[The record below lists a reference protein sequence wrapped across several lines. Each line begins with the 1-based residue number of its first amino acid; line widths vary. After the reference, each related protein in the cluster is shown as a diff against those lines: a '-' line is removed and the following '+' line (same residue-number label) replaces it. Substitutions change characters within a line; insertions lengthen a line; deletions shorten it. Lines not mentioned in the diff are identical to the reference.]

1 MCVRAGIILSA
12 IYAAVV
18 SLNPSASSAG
28 EAPPAGST
36 AATDS
41 TSAVG
46 AASALGSDIKLH
58 FDLAAGP
65 LDKALR
71 DFAVQ
76 SSRNISYE
84 PSIVAGLQAPAI
96 KGEFTI
102 GDALSLLL
110 KGTKLHA
117 VNVDAKTIRI
127 LKKTNSAARG
137 AAEVRD
143 SGYVRGPDIGTASQI
158 GPHSP
163 FSSDSSPASESE
175 DLSSNDTKM
184 HGKNDLDE
192 ITVTGTHIR
201 GTKDSPSPVLVFTRD
216 DIDAAGANTIQQ
228 FLQSLP
234 QNFGSTSENTV
245 AALAGKSTNTVSGS
259 APNLRGLGAGATL
272 VLINGHRVAPGNSD
286 GSFVDISMIP
296 LTAVERIEIVTDG
309 ASAIYGS
316 DAVGA
321 VVNIILR
328 TKFDGAETR
337 VQYGSASDGS
347 THNVTVGQTV
357 GTDWTGGSGVLS
369 YQYFDQTPL
378 SAASRDYLHS
388 VPLPY
393 DLLPVEAQQSVFVNA
408 EQDVAPGFNIHGD
421 AIYSH
426 RGTNTTSSSDT
437 DSTYITYADPSVI
450 DFYSMSLGS
459 TLKLPRQSEL
469 TVTATYS
476 ESDTA
481 QQSYETGEL
490 TCESLSPYEVLK
502 TKSAIISVDANLDGV
517 LVSLPAGPVRY
528 AVGAQYRKESFGNTI
543 ILPVTD
549 NTFYPS
555 RDVDA
560 GYIELHVPVVGQTS
574 GSHGDP
580 ALELTLADRTEHYGD
595 FGSTNNPQFGL
606 IGKASSSVTIR
617 GTYGTSFVAPLLS
630 ELNPV
635 PSAVVPLPGTLFTPV
650 PGQTIPN
657 TLVVDG
663 GNPNLGPEKARVW
676 TVGLDFKPPEVDGL
690 TAKLTYYDIVFTNEI
705 ATAQSSVL
713 ANDAFVDEAFLGP
726 SIVQRNPPPSLV
738 QQLISEPTYHN
749 PFNINP
755 ATIGAIFNSES
766 LNLSSVKT
774 RGLDFGLGYK
784 NTILGTGIDTGID
797 GSYVFTFDNQFSS
810 GAPVVSVLNTSYNP
824 INLRLRA
831 RALATRGPLSGG
843 VYINFTNDYSDN
855 NVIPFGHIS
864 SWTTADAVASYAF
877 GSSGSPFNGVTV
889 ALSVINLTNRAPPY
903 VSNPSGY
910 PITYDGAN
918 ANALGRY
925 ISLRLQKHW

>member
-1 MCVRAGIILSA
+1 MIIALATRRMRTIVLCCLAGLCISG
-12 IYAAVV
+12 AAFAQISNDTVHV
-18 SLNPSASSAG
+18 DIPAQSLSSALTQFG
-28 EAPPAGST
+28 RDTGTEIVFTPEAVNHKIST
-36 AATDS
+36 
-41 TSAVG
+41 
-46 AASALGSDIKLH
+46 
-58 FDLAAGP
+58 
-65 LDKALR
+65 
-71 DFAVQ
+71 
-76 SSRNISYE
+76 
-84 PSIVAGLQAPAI
+84 AI
-96 KGEFTI
+96 KGDFAKEK
-102 GDALSLLL
+102 ALALMLA
-110 KGTKLHA
+110 GTGLTYRVTAQGAIVIHP
-117 VNVDAKTIRI
+117 TIRI
-127 LKKTNSAARG
+127 LEKTS
-137 AAEVRD
+137 
-143 SGYVRGPDIGTASQI
+143 PGTSLQTV
-158 GPHSP
+158 PE
-163 FSSDSSPASESE
+163 DSSSK
-175 DLSSNDTKM
+175 DTETQ
-184 HGKNDLDE
+184 GKNDLDE

-201 GTKDSPSPVLVFTRD
+201 GTTNSPSPVLVFTRD
-216 DIDAAGANTIQQ
+216 DIDAAGVNTIQQ

-234 QNFGSTSENTV
+234 QNFGGVSENTIGAV
-245 AALAGKSTNTVSGS
+245 ASVGSTNSVNGS

-272 VLINGHRVAPGNSD
+272 VLINGHRVAQGNFD

-296 LTAVERIEIVTDG
+296 LTAVERVEIVTDG

-316 DAVGA
+316 DAVGG

-337 VQYGSASDGS
+337 VQYGSVTDGS
-347 THNVTVGQTV
+347 SHNVTVGQTV

-388 VPLPY
+388 VPLPF
-393 DLLPVEAQQSVFVNA
+393 DLLPVEVQQSVFANA
-408 EQDVAPGFNIHGD
+408 DQEVAPGFNIHGD

-426 RGTNTTSSSDT
+426 RGTNTAFSYD
-437 DSTYITYADPSVI
+437 DPTYVTVAGPSVI

-476 ESDTA
+476 ESDTTL
-481 QQSYETGEL
+481 QEYETGEL
-490 TCESLSPYEVLK
+490 SSPGLVEK

-528 AVGAQYRKESFGNTI
+528 AVGAQYRKESFGNTF

-555 RDVDA
+555 RGVDA
-560 GYIELHVPVVGQTS
+560 AYVELHVPVIGQTAS
-574 GSHGDP
+574 SHGDP
-580 ALELTLADRTEHYGD
+580 ALELTLADRAEHYSD
-595 FGSTNNPQFGL
+595 FGSTNNPQFGF

-630 ELNPV
+630 QLNPV
-635 PSAVVPLPGTLFTPV
+635 PSQVEPLPGTVFGPV

-657 TLVVDG
+657 TLAVFG
-663 GNPNLGPEKARVW
+663 GNPDLGPEKARVW
-676 TVGLDFKPPEVDGL
+676 TVGLDFKPPEVEGL

-705 ATAQSSVL
+705 ATAEQSENFL
-713 ANDAFVDEAFLGP
+713 DAFVDEAFLGP
-726 SIVQRNPPPSLV
+726 NIVQRNPPASLV
-738 QQLISEPTYHN
+738 QQLISEPTYQN

-755 ATIGAIFNSES
+755 ATIGAIYDSES

-797 GSYVFTFDNQFSS
+797 GTYIFAFDNQFSS
-810 GAPVVSVLNTSYNP
+810 TAPVTSILNTAYNP
-824 INLRLRA
+824 VNLRLRA

-855 NVIPFGHIS
+855 NVMPFGHVS

-877 GSSGSPFNGVTV
+877 GSSGGPFNGVTI

-903 VSNPSGY
+903 VSNYSVY
-910 PITYDGAN
+910 PITYDGVN

>member
-1 MCVRAGIILSA
+1 MLKLNGLARARCLSVW
-12 IYAAVV
+12 IFAVL
-18 SLNPSASSAG
+18 SLGAL
-28 EAPPAGST
+28 T
-36 AATDS
+36 VHAATATFDIEPQDLS
-41 TSAVG
+41 G
-46 AASALGSDIKLH
+46 AL
-58 FDLAAGP
+58 
-65 LDKALR
+65 KA
-71 DFAVQ
+71 FAVQ
-76 SSRNISYE
+76 SHREIFFTPELARGRITHGVKGKFDDLKALNIILEGTGLNFSVTTSNAILVRDPSRKAESSRNAVT
-84 PSIVAGLQAPAI
+84 PATSI
-96 KGEFTI
+96 
-102 GDALSLLL
+102 
-110 KGTKLHA
+110 
-117 VNVDAKTIRI
+117 
-127 LKKTNSAARG
+127 G
-137 AAEVRD
+137 A
-143 SGYVRGPDIGTASQI
+143 SSQTV
-158 GPHSP
+158 PE
-163 FSSDSSPASESE
+163 DSSSESIE
-175 DLSSNDTKM
+175 THN
-184 HGKNDLDE
+184 KNDLDE

-201 GTKDSPSPVLVFTRD
+201 GTTNSPSPVLVFTRD
-216 DIDAAGANTIQQ
+216 DIDAAGANTIQD

-234 QNFGSTSENTV
+234 QNFGSVSANTI
-245 AALAGKSTNTVSGS
+245 LADAGRGTNGVNGS
-259 APNLRGLGAGATL
+259 APDLRGLGAGATL
-272 VLINGHRVAPGNSD
+272 VLINGHRVAPGNFD

-316 DAVGA
+316 DAVGG

-337 VQYGSASDGS
+337 VQFGSVTDGS
-347 THNVTVGQTV
+347 SHNVTVGQTV

-388 VPLPY
+388 VALPF
-393 DLLPVEAQQSVFVNA
+393 DLLPVEVQQSVFA
-408 EQDVAPGFNIHGD
+408 DADQEVAPGFNIHGD
-421 AIYSH
+421 AMYSH
-426 RGTNTTSSSDT
+426 RGTNTAFSYD
-437 DSTYITYADPSVI
+437 DPTYVTGASPSVI

-469 TVTATYS
+469 TVSATYS

-481 QQSYETGEL
+481 EPSYETGQGYK
-490 TCESLSPYEVLK
+490 TGESLSPFEVLK

-528 AVGAQYRKESFGNTI
+528 AVGVQYRKESFGNTI
-543 ILPVTD
+543 IVPVTD

-560 GYIELHVPVVGQTS
+560 GYIELHVPVIGQTS
-574 GSHGDP
+574 SSHGDP
-580 ALELTLADRTEHYGD
+580 ALELTLADRAEHYSD

-630 ELNPV
+630 QLNPI
-635 PSAVVPLPGTLFTPV
+635 PSEVVPYPGSVFTPV

-657 TLVVDG
+657 TLAVAG
-663 GNPNLGPEKARVW
+663 GNPDLTPEKARVW
-676 TVGLDFKPPEVDGL
+676 TVGLDFKPPEVEGL

-705 ATAQSSVL
+705 VTADTSFSIV
-713 ANDAFVDEAFLGP
+713 DAFVDETILGP
-726 SIVQRNPPPSLV
+726 NVVQRNPPSSLV
-738 QQLISEPTYHN
+738 QQLISEPTYQN

-755 ATIGAIFNSES
+755 ATIGAIYDSES
-766 LNLSSVKT
+766 MNLSSAKT

-784 NTILGTGIDTGID
+784 RTILGTGIDTGID
-797 GSYVFTFDNQFSS
+797 GTYIFAFDNQFSAT
-810 GAPVVSVLNTSYNP
+810 APVTSILNTTYNP

-855 NVIPFGHIS
+855 NVIPYGHVS

-877 GSSGSPFNGVTV
+877 GSSGGPFNGTTV

-903 VSNPSGY
+903 ASASNVYG
-910 PITYDGAN
+910 ITYDGAN
-918 ANALGRY
+918 ANALGRF

>member
-1 MCVRAGIILSA
+1 MTQNNNFTQARRAGVNSIGKPDWIGRFRRKLRGYSGFRSVLSLSRGPRPPYSSA
-12 IYAAVV
+12 PISRSVAAFFVAFALVLSVGSMAHAADDSSKHFEIKAKPLADALMEFGVQSGLTVVAPTTLTTGKKGAAVRGDLAPTDALGRLLKGSGLTFARAADGTIAIQAMV
-18 SLNPSASSAG
+18 SNGPEQASAG
-28 EAPPAGST
+28 ESGL
-36 AATDS
+36 DS
-41 TSAVG
+41 
-46 AASALGSDIKLH
+46 
-58 FDLAAGP
+58 DL
-65 LDKALR
+65 
-71 DFAVQ
+71 
-76 SSRNISYE
+76 
-84 PSIVAGLQAPAI
+84 
-96 KGEFTI
+96 TM
-102 GDALSLLL
+102 
-110 KGTKLHA
+110 
-117 VNVDAKTIRI
+117 
-127 LKKTNSAARG
+127 
-137 AAEVRD
+137 
-143 SGYVRGPDIGTASQI
+143 
-158 GPHSP
+158 HS
-163 FSSDSSPASESE
+163 
-175 DLSSNDTKM
+175 
-184 HGKNDLDE
+184 KNDLDE

-201 GTKDSPSPVLVFTRD
+201 GTTNSPSPVLVFTRD
-216 DIDAAGANTIQQ
+216 DIDAAGVNTIQQ

-234 QNFGSTSENTV
+234 QNFGGTSENSINGV
-245 AALAGKSTNTVSGS
+245 SGNSNNTVNGS

-316 DAVGA
+316 DAVGG

-337 VQYGSASDGS
+337 VQYGSVSDGS
-347 THNVTVGQTV
+347 SHNVTVGQTV

-388 VPLPY
+388 VVLPF
-393 DLLPVEAQQSVFVNA
+393 DLLPVEVQQSVFANA
-408 EQDVAPGFNIHGD
+408 DQEVAPGFNIHGD

-426 RGTNTTSSSDT
+426 RGTNSTVSYDA
-437 DSTYITYADPSVI
+437 DSTYITQASPSVI

-481 QQSYETGEL
+481 QQQYQTD
-490 TCESLSPYEVLK
+490 ESLLAEK
-502 TKSAIISVDANLDGV
+502 TKAAIISVDANLDGV

-528 AVGAQYRKESFGNTI
+528 AVGAQYRKESFGYTF

-555 RDVDA
+555 RNVDA
-560 GYIELHVPVVGQTS
+560 GYVELHVPVIGQTS

-580 ALELTLADRTEHYGD
+580 ALELTLADRAEHYSD

-606 IGKASSSVTIR
+606 IWKASSSVTIR

-630 ELNPV
+630 QLNPV
-635 PSAVVPLPGTLFTPV
+635 PSQVVSVPGTLFNPV

-657 TLVVDG
+657 TLLLFG

-676 TVGLDFKPPEVDGL
+676 TVGLDFKPPEVEGL

-705 ATAQSSVL
+705 GTAVASENEL
-713 ANDAFVDEAFLGP
+713 DAFVDEAFLGP
-726 SIVQRNPPPSLV
+726 HIVQRNPPSSLV
-738 QQLISEPTYHN
+738 QQLISEPTYEN

-755 ATIGAIFNSES
+755 ATIGAIYDSES

-784 NTILGTGIDTGID
+784 RTILGVGIDTGID
-797 GSYVFTFDNQFSS
+797 GGYIFAFDNQFAST
-810 GAPVVSVLNTSYNP
+810 APVTSVLNTTYNP

-843 VYINFTNDYSDN
+843 VYINFTNDYSN
-855 NVIPFGHIS
+855 NYVIPNAHVS

-877 GSSGSPFNGVTV
+877 GSSGGPFNGATV

-903 VSNPSGY
+903 VLNPSFGVSI
-910 PITYDGAN
+910 PYDGNN

-925 ISLRLQKHW
+925 ISLRLQKRW

>member
-1 MCVRAGIILSA
+1 MCVRAGIILPA
-12 IYAAVV
+12 FCAAVL
-18 SLNPSASSAG
+18 SLNASPSPANAT
-28 EAPPAGST
+28 APPDST
-36 AATDS
+36 AAAST
-41 TSAVG
+41 TSAL
-46 AASALGSDIKLH
+46 ASDIKLH
-58 FDLAAGP
+58 FDLPAGP
-65 LDKALR
+65 MDKALR

-76 SSRNISYE
+76 ANRNISYE
-84 PSIVAGLQAPAI
+84 PSIVADLQAPAL
-96 KGEFTI
+96 KGEFTV
-102 GDALSLLL
+102 GDALTLLL
-110 KGTKLHA
+110 RGTTLRA
-117 VNVDAKTIRI
+117 VDINTKTIRI
-127 LKKTNSAARG
+127 LEKTS
-137 AAEVRD
+137 
-143 SGYVRGPDIGTASQI
+143 SGTSMQTVPE
-158 GPHSP
+158 
-163 FSSDSSPASESE
+163 ES
-175 DLSSNDTKM
+175 SSNDGETRN
-184 HGKNDLDE
+184 KNDLDE

-201 GTKDSPSPVLVFTRD
+201 GTTNSPSPVLVFTRD
-216 DIDAAGANTIQQ
+216 DIDAAGVNTIQD

-234 QNFGSTSENTV
+234 QNFGSTSESTV
-245 AALAGKSTNTVSGS
+245 SAVAGKSTNTVNGS

-316 DAVGA
+316 DAVGG

-357 GTDWTGGSGVLS
+357 GTDWTNGSGVLS

-393 DLLPVEAQQSVFVNA
+393 DLLPVEVQQSVFANA
-408 EQDVAPGFNIHGD
+408 DQEVAPGFNIHGD
-421 AIYSH
+421 AIYTH
-426 RGTNTTSSSDT
+426 RGTNTALSYDAP
-437 DSTYITYADPSVI
+437 TYVTVASPSVI
-450 DFYSMSLGS
+450 DFYSVSLGS

-481 QQSYETGEL
+481 QQEYETGE
-490 TCESLSPYEVLK
+490 SLSPFIVTK

-528 AVGAQYRKESFGNTI
+528 AVGAQYRKESFGNTY

-549 NTFYPS
+549 NTFYPT

-560 GYIELHVPVVGQTS
+560 GYVELHVPVIGQTS

-580 ALELTLADRTEHYGD
+580 ALELTLADRAEHYSD
-595 FGSTNNPQFGL
+595 FRFTNNPQFGL

-635 PSAVVPLPGTLFTPV
+635 PFSVVPLPGTYFNPV

-657 TLVVDG
+657 VLALSG
-663 GNPNLGPEKARVW
+663 GNPDLGPEKARVW

-705 ATAQSSVL
+705 ATAQQSVML
-713 ANDAFVDEAFLGP
+713 NDFFVDEAILGP
-726 SIVQRNPPPSLV
+726 NVVQRNPPSSLV
-738 QQLISEPTYHN
+738 QQLISEPTYSN
-749 PFNINP
+749 PFNVNP
-755 ATIGAIFNSES
+755 ATIGAIVDSKS

-774 RGLDFGLGYK
+774 RGLDFGLGHK
-784 NTILGTGIDTGID
+784 RTILGTGIDTGID
-797 GSYVFTFDNQFSS
+797 GSYIFAFDNQISS
-810 GAPVVSVLNTSYNP
+810 GAPVASILNTSYNP

-843 VYINFTNDYSDN
+843 VYINFTNDYTDN
-855 NVIPFGHIS
+855 NVIPFGHVS

-877 GSSGSPFNGVTV
+877 GSSGGPFNGVTI

-903 VSNPSGY
+903 VSNPSY

>member
-1 MCVRAGIILSA
+1 MCVRAGIILPA
-12 IYAAVV
+12 IYAAVL
-18 SLNPSASSAG
+18 SLNASPSSAN
-28 EAPPAGST
+28 AASPPDSTT
-36 AATDS
+36 AANS
-41 TSAVG
+41 TSE
-46 AASALGSDIKLH
+46 LGSDIKLH
-58 FDLAAGP
+58 FDLPAGP
-65 LDKALR
+65 MDKALR

-76 SSRNISYE
+76 ADRNISYE
-84 PSIVAGLQAPAI
+84 PSIVAGLQAAPI
-96 KGEFTI
+96 KGEFTV
-102 GDALSLLL
+102 GDALTLLL

-117 VNVDAKTIRI
+117 VDINTKTIRI
-127 LKKTNSAARG
+127 LEKAS
-137 AAEVRD
+137 
-143 SGYVRGPDIGTASQI
+143 PGTALQTV
-158 GPHSP
+158 PEV
-163 FSSDSSPASESE
+163 SSSK
-175 DLSSNDTKM
+175 DT
-184 HGKNDLDE
+184 GTADKNDIDE

-201 GTKDSPSPVLVFTRD
+201 GATDSPSPVLVFTRD

-234 QNFGSTSENTV
+234 QNFGGASQNTIGTITSS
-245 AALAGKSTNTVSGS
+245 GQTNNSVNGS
-259 APNLRGLGAGATL
+259 APNLRGLGASATL

-316 DAVGA
+316 DAVGG

-337 VQYGSASDGS
+337 VQYGSVTDGS
-347 THNVTVGQTV
+347 SHNVQVGQTV

-388 VPLPY
+388 VPLPF
-393 DLLPVEAQQSVFVNA
+393 DLLPVEVQQSVFANA
-408 EQDVAPGFNIHGD
+408 EQEVAPGFNIHGD

-426 RGTNTTSSSDT
+426 RGTNTAFSIID
-437 DSTYITYADPSVI
+437 DPTYYTGADPSVI
-450 DFYSMSLGS
+450 DFYSMSLGFA
-459 TLKLPRQSEL
+459 LKLPRRSEL

-481 QQSYETGEL
+481 QQDYETGE
-490 TCESLSPYEVLK
+490 SLLAEK
-502 TKSAIISVDANLDGV
+502 TKAAIISVDANLDGV

-543 ILPVTD
+543 ILPATD

-560 GYIELHVPVVGQTS
+560 GYVELHVPVIGQTTS
-574 GSHGDP
+574 SRGDP
-580 ALELTLADRTEHYGD
+580 ALELTLADRAEHYSD

-630 ELNPV
+630 QLNAV
-635 PSAVVPLPGTLFTPV
+635 PSEVFPLPGTLFNPV

-657 TLVVDG
+657 TLAVTG
-663 GNPNLGPEKARVW
+663 GNPNLTPEKARVW
-676 TVGLDFKPPEVDGL
+676 TVGLDFKPPEVEGL

-705 ATAQSSVL
+705 VNAQASENEL
-713 ANDAFVDEAFLGP
+713 DAFVDESILGP
-726 SIVQRNPPPSLV
+726 NILQRNPPSSLV
-738 QQLISEPTYHN
+738 QQLISEPTYQN
-749 PFNINP
+749 PLNVNP
-755 ATIGAIFNSES
+755 ATIGAIYDNES
-766 LNLSSVKT
+766 MNLSSVKT
-774 RGLDFGLGYK
+774 RGLDFRLGYK
-784 NTILGTGIDTGID
+784 RTILGTGIDTGID
-797 GSYVFTFDNQFSS
+797 GGYIFKFDDQFSS
-810 GAPVVSVLNTSYNP
+810 TAPVASILNTSYNP

-855 NVIPFGHIS
+855 NVVPYGHVS
-864 SWTTADAVASYAF
+864 SWTTADAVASYEF
-877 GSSGSPFNGVTV
+877 GSSGGPFNGTTV

-918 ANALGRY
+918 ANALGRF

>member
-1 MCVRAGIILSA
+1 MTQNNNFTQARRAGVNSIGKLDWMNRLGRKIHGYSGCHSAHSLSWGPRPPYSSA
-12 IYAAVV
+12 SISRSLAALFVAFVLVLSVGSVAYAADDSSKHFEIKAKPLADALMEFGVQSGLTVV
-18 SLNPSASSAG
+18 APTTLTTGKKGAAVRGDLAPTEALGRLLKGSGLTFARAADGTIAIQAMVSNGPEQASAG
-28 EAPPAGST
+28 ESG
-36 AATDS
+36 
-41 TSAVG
+41 
-46 AASALGSDIKLH
+46 
-58 FDLAAGP
+58 
-65 LDKALR
+65 LD
-71 DFAVQ
+71 
-76 SSRNISYE
+76 
-84 PSIVAGLQAPAI
+84 
-96 KGEFTI
+96 
-102 GDALSLLL
+102 
-110 KGTKLHA
+110 
-117 VNVDAKTIRI
+117 
-127 LKKTNSAARG
+127 
-137 AAEVRD
+137 
-143 SGYVRGPDIGTASQI
+143 
-158 GPHSP
+158 
-163 FSSDSSPASESE
+163 E
-175 DLSSNDTKM
+175 DLTK
-184 HGKNDLDE
+184 KNDLDE

-201 GTKDSPSPVLVFTRD
+201 GTTNSPSPVLVFTRD
-216 DIDAAGANTIQQ
+216 DIDAAGVNTIQD

-234 QNFGSTSENTV
+234 QNFGGASANTIGAVASTGQIQNGV
-245 AALAGKSTNTVSGS
+245 NGS
-259 APNLRGLGAGATL
+259 APNLRGLGASATL
-272 VLINGHRVAPGNSD
+272 VLINGHRVAPGNQD

-296 LTAVERIEIVTDG
+296 LTAVERIEIVMDG

-316 DAVGA
+316 DAVGG

-337 VQYGSASDGS
+337 VQFGSVTDGS
-347 THNVTVGQTV
+347 SHNVTVGQTV

-388 VPLPY
+388 VPLPF
-393 DLLPVEAQQSVFVNA
+393 DLLPVQVQQSVFANA
-408 EQDVAPGFNIHGD
+408 DQEVAPGFNIHGD

-426 RGTNTTSSSDT
+426 RGTNTAFSGDDPIYFTG
-437 DSTYITYADPSVI
+437 ADPSVI

-476 ESDTA
+476 ESDTTE
-481 QQSYETGEL
+481 QFYETG
-490 TCESLSPYEVLK
+490 ESLSPYLVQK

-543 ILPVTD
+543 MVPATD

-560 GYIELHVPVVGQTS
+560 GYVELHVPVIGQTTS
-574 GSHGDP
+574 SHGDP
-580 ALELTLADRTEHYGD
+580 ALELTLADRAEHYSD
-595 FGSTNNPQFGL
+595 FGFTNNPQFGL

-630 ELNPV
+630 QLNPV

-657 TLVVDG
+657 TLGVFG
-663 GNPNLGPEKARVW
+663 GNPDLGPEKARVW
-676 TVGLDFKPPEVDGL
+676 TVGLDFKPPEVEGL

-705 ATAQSSVL
+705 VTAQTSENEL
-713 ANDAFVDEAFLGP
+713 NAFVDEGFLGP
-726 SIVQRNPPPSLV
+726 NVVQRNPPSSLV
-738 QQLISEPTYHN
+738 QQLISEPTYEN
-749 PFNINP
+749 FENINP
-755 ATIGAIFNSES
+755 ATIGAIYDSEEM
-766 LNLSSVKT
+766 NLSSVKT

-784 NTILGTGIDTGID
+784 RTMLGTGIDTGID
-797 GSYVFTFDNQFSS
+797 GGYIFKFDNQFSS
-810 GAPVVSVLNTSYNP
+810 TAPVVSILNTSYNP

-855 NVIPFGHIS
+855 NVIPYGHVS

-877 GSSGSPFNGVTV
+877 GSSDGPFNGTTV

-903 VSNPSGY
+903 VYNTSGY
-910 PITYDGAN
+910 PITYDGSN

>member
-1 MCVRAGIILSA
+1 MCVRAGIILPA
-12 IYAAVV
+12 IYAAVL
-18 SLNPSASSAG
+18 SLNASPSSAN
-28 EAPPAGST
+28 AASPPDSTT
-36 AATDS
+36 AANS
-41 TSAVG
+41 TSE
-46 AASALGSDIKLH
+46 LGSDIKLH
-58 FDLAAGP
+58 FDLPAGP
-65 LDKALR
+65 MDKALR

-76 SSRNISYE
+76 ADRNISYE
-84 PSIVAGLQAPAI
+84 PSIVAGLQAPPI
-96 KGEFTI
+96 KGEFTV
-102 GDALSLLL
+102 GDALTLLL

-117 VNVDAKTIRI
+117 SDINTKTIRI
-127 LKKTNSAARG
+127 LEKASPGTSLQTVPDNS
-137 AAEVRD
+137 
-143 SGYVRGPDIGTASQI
+143 
-158 GPHSP
+158 
-163 FSSDSSPASESE
+163 SSK
-175 DLSSNDTKM
+175 DTETQ
-184 HGKNDLDE
+184 GKNDIDE

-201 GTKDSPSPVLVFTRD
+201 GTTDSPSPVLVFTRD
-216 DIDAAGANTIQQ
+216 DIDAAGVNTIQD

-234 QNFGSTSENTV
+234 QNFGGASQNTIGSVTSSGQTNNTV
-245 AALAGKSTNTVSGS
+245 NGS
-259 APNLRGLGAGATL
+259 APNLRGLGASATL

-316 DAVGA
+316 DAVGG

-347 THNVTVGQTV
+347 THNVQVGQTV

-388 VPLPY
+388 VALPF
-393 DLLPVEAQQSVFVNA
+393 DLLPVEVQQSVFANA
-408 EQDVAPGFNIHGD
+408 DQEVAPGFNIHGD

-426 RGTNTTSSSDT
+426 RGTNQAFSYDI
-437 DSTYITYADPSVI
+437 DSTYVTGAQPSEI
-450 DFYSMSLGS
+450 DFYSASLGS

-481 QQSYETGEL
+481 QQGYETGE
-490 TCESLSPYEVLK
+490 SLSPFQVVK

-517 LVSLPAGPVRY
+517 LVSLPAGAVRY
-528 AVGAQYRKESFGNTI
+528 AVGAQYRKESFGSTF

-560 GYIELHVPVVGQTS
+560 GYVELHVPVIGQTS

-580 ALELTLADRTEHYGD
+580 ALELTLADRAEHYSD

-630 ELNPV
+630 QLNPV
-635 PSAVVPLPGTLFTPV
+635 PSAVEPLPGTDFTRV
-650 PGQTIPN
+650 PGQTNPN
-657 TLVVDG
+657 TLTVFG
-663 GNPNLGPEKARVW
+663 GNPDLGPEKARVW
-676 TVGLDFKPPEVDGL
+676 TVGLDFKPPEVEGL

-705 ATAQSSVL
+705 ITADASFNQL
-713 ANDAFVDEAFLGP
+713 DAFIDEAILGP
-726 SIVQRNPPPSLV
+726 NIVQRNPPSSLV
-738 QQLISEPTYHN
+738 QQLISEPTYEN
-749 PFNINP
+749 PFNVNP
-755 ATIGAIFNSES
+755 ATIGAIYDSES
-766 LNLSSVKT
+766 MNLSSVKT

-784 NTILGTGIDTGID
+784 RTILGTGIDTGID
-797 GSYVFTFDNQFSS
+797 GGYIFAFDNQFSS
-810 GAPVVSVLNTSYNP
+810 TAPVVSILNTSYNP

-855 NVIPFGHIS
+855 NVIPYAHVS
-864 SWTTADAVASYAF
+864 SWTTADAVATYAF
-877 GSSGSPFNGVTV
+877 GSSGGSPNGLTV
-889 ALSVINLTNRAPPY
+889 ALSVINLTNRAPPF
-903 VSNPSGY
+903 VLNPSSAAY
-910 PITYDGAN
+910 PINYDGVN
-918 ANALGRY
+918 ANALGRF
-925 ISLRLQKHW
+925 ISLRLQKRW

>member
-1 MCVRAGIILSA
+1 MLKHATVHFAVIGFLCTIFLVVTASA
-12 IYAAVV
+12 DSPRQQVNI
-18 SLNPSASSAG
+18 
-28 EAPPAGST
+28 PPGDLST
-36 AATDS
+36 ALNALVKQSGADLVYRPEQVRGLKTQGVSGNLSVEDALTKLLAGTPLTVNRDS
-41 TSAVG
+41 TGAVLISIPKPHAT
-46 AASALGSDIKLH
+46 AAPSNPPTGSVMPENS
-58 FDLAAGP
+58 DL
-65 LDKALR
+65 R
-71 DFAVQ
+71 
-76 SSRNISYE
+76 
-84 PSIVAGLQAPAI
+84 VAQVDQAPA
-96 KGEFTI
+96 GPEI
-102 GDALSLLL
+102 GRGDDQNSE
-110 KGTKLHA
+110 TK
-117 VNVDAKTIRI
+117 R
-127 LKKTNSAARG
+127 
-137 AAEVRD
+137 
-143 SGYVRGPDIGTASQI
+143 
-158 GPHSP
+158 
-163 FSSDSSPASESE
+163 
-175 DLSSNDTKM
+175 
-184 HGKNDLDE
+184 KNDLDE

-201 GTKDSPSPVLVFTRD
+201 GTTNSPSPVLVFTRD
-216 DIDAAGANTIQQ
+216 DIDATGANTIQQ

-234 QNFGSTSENTV
+234 QNFGGTSESTV
-245 AALAGKSTNTVSGS
+245 AAVAGKSTNTVNGS
-259 APNLRGLGAGATL
+259 APNLRGLGASATL

-316 DAVGA
+316 DAVGG

-337 VQYGSASDGS
+337 AQYGSASDGS

-357 GTDWTGGSGVLS
+357 GTDWTNGSGVLS

-393 DLLPVEAQQSVFVNA
+393 DLLPVEVQQSVFANA
-408 EQDVAPGFNIHGD
+408 DQEVAPGFNIHGD

-426 RGTNTTSSSDT
+426 RGTNSAISYDT
-437 DSTYITYADPSVI
+437 DSTYYTAADPSEI

-481 QQSYETGEL
+481 QQEYETGE
-490 TCESLSPYEVLK
+490 SLSPFIATK
-502 TKSAIISVDANLDGV
+502 TKSAIISADANLDGV

-528 AVGAQYRKESFGNTI
+528 AVGAQYRKESFGYTFV
-543 ILPVTD
+543 LPVTD

-560 GYIELHVPVVGQTS
+560 GYVELHVPVIGPTTS
-574 GSHGDP
+574 SRGDP
-580 ALELTLADRTEHYGD
+580 ALELTLADRAEHYSD

-606 IGKASSSVTIR
+606 IGKASSSVTVR
-617 GTYGTSFVAPLLS
+617 STYGTSFVAPLLS

-635 PSAVVPLPGTLFTPV
+635 PSAVVPLPSSYFNPV

-657 TLVVDG
+657 TLVLDG

-705 ATAQSSVL
+705 ATAQQSVM
-713 ANDAFVDEAFLGP
+713 ANDAFVDEAILGP
-726 SIVQRNPPPSLV
+726 NVVQRNPPSSLV
-738 QQLISEPTYHN
+738 QQLISEPTYQN
-749 PFNINP
+749 PYNVNP
-755 ATIGAIFNSES
+755 ATIGAIFDSES

-784 NTILGTGIDTGID
+784 RTILGTGIDTGID
-797 GSYVFTFDNQFSS
+797 GSYIFAFDNQISS
-810 GAPVVSVLNTSYNP
+810 GAPLASVLNTSYNP

-843 VYINFTNDYSDN
+843 VYINFTNDYSNN
-855 NVIPFGHIS
+855 NVIPYGHIS

-877 GSSGSPFNGVTV
+877 GFSDGPLNGVTI

-903 VSNPSGY
+903 VSNPSY